1 MPFIPKSNANSFFFF
16 FLIIIII
23 MYPKLYYAP
32 IMTCP
37 LQIFNIYVKKIMKFV
52 PLNFLNLLIYQGI
65 TMPLLKRGT
74 HYECEVITNL
84 KVWPKWMSC
93 YLKVTW
99 QLKHREV

>member
-1 MPFIPKSNANSFFFF
+1 MPFIPKSNANFFFF